1 MNYNKTRISLL
12 VGSIF
17 LLSSAPGIAA
27 DKNWTGLKLGI
38 GAGSSTN
45 KATQTSSG
53 AAVTDY
59 SGFDEDQSGFKTV
72 TSSANG
78 TANLN
83 STKTIGILDAT
94 YDYQINDKFVL
105 GLTGNFDFGK
115 NKKTGSIPG
124 VTQVDQSGDLSG
136 FSGTPVSDSG
146 TSSTQI
152 TSSFQTKNA
161 FGLGL
166 RAGFLANQN
175 TLLYLTGGYAG
186 TKAKSSYLYSTTESG
201 VRTDAFD
208 VEGTLTTS
216 TLTSSSTFT
225 NEVAS
230 QNKWMNGYFIG
241 AGLES
246 KLSERVSLKLEYR
259 FTDYG
264 KMKTNASDDTG
275 TYDATM
281 GVVSNNSS
289 IYSSSFQNEIELK
302 QQAIRAVLNY
312 NF

>member
-1 MNYNKTRISLL
+1 LKYNKTKISVLI
-12 VGSIF
+12 GSIF
-17 LLSSAPGIAA
+17 LFTSASSIAGVQT
-27 DKNWTGLKLGI
+27 WTGLKIGI

-53 AAVTDY
+53 DASNDY
-59 SGFDEDQSGFKTV
+59 SGFNEDQSGYKGV
-72 TSSANG
+72 ASSANG

-115 NKKTGSIPG
+115 NKKTGSIVG
-124 VTQVDQSGDLSG
+124 TTSVSSIDGSGYSG
-136 FSGTPVSDSG
+136 YPYGGNSST
-146 TSSTQI
+146 TSSKTEI

-161 FGLGL
+161 VGLGL

-186 TKAKSSYLYSTTESG
+186 TKAKSSYLYKTTESG
-201 VRTDAFD
+201 IQNDFS
-208 VEGTLTTS
+208 GYGSPLN
-216 TLTSSSTFT
+216 SSSTFT
-225 NEVAS
+225 NEVS
-230 QNKWMNGYFIG
+230 QSKWMNGYFIG

-264 KMKTNASDDTG
+264 KMKTNASDNAG
-275 TYDATM
+275 NFDATM
-281 GVVSNNSS
+281 GSISNGYIS
-289 IYSSSFQNEIELK
+289 SSSFQNEIELK
-302 QQAIRAVLNY
+302 QQAIRATLNY